1 MGLHGISDWRNP
13 DRPVPTRFPRRAYIN
28 IYNEYYRDETLQ
40 SELDFTMGEE
50 FPSNI
55 LRRSW
60 EKDYFTSALP
70 WQQRGTAPSIPLSG
84 STSAIFDPSMFTN
97 VETAS
102 HYLSTLN
109 AGSMGSPI
117 YRIQTNGGSPIDA
130 SVTQGAFNNNTVD
143 FSSAIT
149 FDVADLRLIFQI
161 QKWLERNARCG
172 ARYTEFLQAHFAV
185 SPRDER
191 LQRPEYIG
199 GSKNPVIISEVL
211 QTSESNTTAQGN
223 MSGHGIAVNQSMCA
237 SYRASEFGLI
247 MGIMSVM
254 PRTTYQQGIDRQ
266 WLRQTKYD
274 FYFPEFA
281 NLSEQAIERVELY
294 ASANPTENTTIFGY
308 QNRYDEMRFKRNMV
322 CGQLRSS
329 LNYWHLGRVF
339 SNAPVLNDD
348 FIRCEPSK
356 RIFAVQDEPGLV
368 VNFGN
373 LIKAIRPMPVQSN
386 PGLIDHN

>member
-172 ARYTEFLQAHFAV
+172 ARYTGFYRHTSRFPPATNAF
-185 SPRDER
+185 RGR
-191 LQRPEYIG
+191 
-199 GSKNPVIISEVL
+199 NISEDQKTRL
-211 QTSESNTTAQGN
+211 
-223 MSGHGIAVNQSMCA
+223 
-237 SYRASEFGLI
+237 
-247 MGIMSVM
+247 
-254 PRTTYQQGIDRQ
+254 
-266 WLRQTKYD
+266 
-274 FYFPEFA
+274 
-281 NLSEQAIERVELY
+281 
-294 ASANPTENTTIFGY
+294 
-308 QNRYDEMRFKRNMV
+308 
-322 CGQLRSS
+322 
-329 LNYWHLGRVF
+329 
-339 SNAPVLNDD
+339 
-348 FIRCEPSK
+348 
-356 RIFAVQDEPGLV
+356 
-368 VNFGN
+368 
-373 LIKAIRPMPVQSN
+373 
-386 PGLIDHN
+386 

>member
-1 MGLHGISDWRNP
+1 
-13 DRPVPTRFPRRAYIN
+13 
-28 IYNEYYRDETLQ
+28 
-40 SELDFTMGEE
+40 
-50 FPSNI
+50 
-55 LRRSW
+55 
-60 EKDYFTSALP
+60 
-70 WQQRGTAPSIPLSG
+70 
-84 STSAIFDPSMFTN
+84 
-97 VETAS
+97 
-102 HYLSTLN
+102 
-109 AGSMGSPI
+109 
-117 YRIQTNGGSPIDA
+117 
-130 SVTQGAFNNNTVD
+130 
-143 FSSAIT
+143 
-149 FDVADLRLIFQI
+149 
-161 QKWLERNARCG
+161 
-172 ARYTEFLQAHFAV
+172 
-185 SPRDER
+185 
-191 LQRPEYIG
+191 
-199 GSKNPVIISEVL
+199 
-211 QTSESNTTAQGN
+211 
-223 MSGHGIAVNQSMCA
+223 MSGHGIMVNQSMCA

-308 QNRYDEMRFKRNMV
+308 QSRYDEMRFKRNMV

-373 LIKAIRPMPVQSN
+373 LIKSYPAYAGTVKSRTNRSQLGGEPWQLLSKV
-386 PGLIDHN
+386 